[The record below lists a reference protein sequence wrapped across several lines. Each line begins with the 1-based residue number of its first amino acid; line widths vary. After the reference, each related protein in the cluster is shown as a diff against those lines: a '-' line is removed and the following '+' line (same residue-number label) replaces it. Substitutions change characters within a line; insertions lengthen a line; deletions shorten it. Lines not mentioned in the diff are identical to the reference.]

1 MNKVKENSKRLTLV
15 RFVYYDDE
23 GAEYW
28 ATEREMYTVPAVGDE
43 IYLDRGD
50 QNIDMDGW
58 TVEDRV
64 CDLGHNC
71 WIVSIEHRRDDERGE
86 IWRFKE
92 EGY

>member
-1 MNKVKENSKRLTLV
+1 MDKVKENTKRLTWV

-28 ATEREMYTVPAVGDE
+28 ATEREMYTVPAVGDD

-58 TVEDRV
+58 TVEGRV
-64 CDLGHNC
+64 CDLCHNC
-71 WIVSIEHRRDDERGE
+71 WIVSIKHRRDDERGE